1 MLDVINELNPDG
13 ARAVLIIIISI
24 MSLIQVA
31 PVKLNPWS
39 WLAKQVGEAVNG
51 KVFRRLDVLE
61 NDLRALSAKTEER
74 TVVEARSRIT
84 LFADELLQGQRHSK
98 DAFDHILTDIDY
110 YADYCERHPA
120 FRNEITMASVAE
132 IKRVYTK
139 CRQDRDFL

>member
-110 YADYCERHPA
+110 YVDYCERHPA